1 MISQQFIEYRF
12 VAMTI
17 PIISSHFPKIGS
29 FLIALLFPDNHGIL
43 KIRNNY
49 CFYKEHSNLTA
60 QPFDRCYVKIIEFVE
75 KNTQN
80 FTSEKTKSQHGN
92 IMQQTN
98 TQIISQKKLYKKG
111 CDPL

>member
-1 MISQQFIEYRF
+1 MTTQQFIEYGF

-80 FTSEKTKSQHGN
+80 FKSGKTKSQHGN
-92 IMQQTN
+92 CNKRTH
-98 TQIISQKKLYKKG
+98 K
-111 CDPL
+111 